1 MDSQKRKPNRLENYD
16 YNSDGA
22 YFITVCT
29 KNRQNLLCDIVGEG
43 LCALPSIKL
52 FTIGFVIKE
61 SIEYINKKYIGVSI
75 NKYVIM
81 LNHIH
86 LLVRIKNETGGH
98 RDPPLQSIIGNLK
111 SYTTHK
117 YGGVLWQRSFYDHI
131 IRNENEYNKIWEYID
146 QNPLKWQNDE
156 LFPGN

>member
-1 MDSQKRKPNRLENYD
+1 MDLPKRKSNRLENYD
-16 YNSDGA
+16 YNSAGA

-52 FTIGFVIKE
+52 FPIGLVIKE

-81 LNHIH
+81 PNHIH
-86 LLVRIKNETGGH
+86 LLVRMKNETGGH
-98 RDPPLQSIIGNLK
+98 RDPPLQFHFKCDLQKQNRPFLRSVLIIH
-111 SYTTHK
+111 S
-117 YGGVLWQRSFYDHI
+117 
-131 IRNENEYNKIWEYID
+131 
-146 QNPLKWQNDE
+146 E
-156 LFPGN
+156 LRIPH